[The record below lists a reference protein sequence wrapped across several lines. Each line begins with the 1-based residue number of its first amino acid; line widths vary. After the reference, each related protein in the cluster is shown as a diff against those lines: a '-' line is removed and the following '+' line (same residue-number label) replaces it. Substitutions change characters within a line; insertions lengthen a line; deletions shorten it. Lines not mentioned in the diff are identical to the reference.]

1 MRHLPRRCT
10 VNTRQEPADD
20 KLDLSPGPVCERIPH
35 VVGKLTGRKK
45 GAMDESADAAATS

>member
-20 KLDLSPGPVCERIPH
+20 KLDLSPGPVCESIPH
-35 VVGKLTGRKK
+35 VVGKLTGWKK